1 MITKDMIIKSADEN
15 GVILI
20 KSNLK
25 EYFKTI
31 MEIITAANEKS
42 TNLFYVSITIPSTIL
57 KKVIESYGMNM
68 EKTYFIDSTAYSFGS
83 QNDEKTIVVE
93 SPTMLETLIIK
104 IQYLQKITQDSP
116 AFIILDSA
124 NSLAI
129 HNDLTIL
136 SEFFHVLITM
146 LRTSDTKLFI
156 ISISEQLTQELSNVL
171 ELISDVTL
179 TGS

>member
-1 MITKDMIIKSADEN
+1 MITKDMILNTAEDN
-15 GVILI
+15 GVILV

-31 MEIITAANEKS
+31 MEIVNAANEKDAY
-42 TNLFYVSITIPSTIL
+42 LFYISITIPSAIL
-57 KKVIESYGMNM
+57 RKVIESYGQNLD
-68 EKTYFIDSTAYSFGS
+68 KTYFIDSTAYSFGS
-83 QNDEKTIVVE
+83 QSDDKTIVVE

-104 IQYLQKITQDSP
+104 VQFLQKITENKP
-116 AFIILDSA
+116 AFIVMDSA
-124 NSLAI
+124 NSLSI
-129 HNDLTIL
+129 HNDLNIL

-146 LRTSDTKLFI
+146 LRPSDAKLFI
-156 ISISEQLTQELSNVL
+156 VSIAEQLTPDLSNVL

>member
-1 MITKDMIIKSADEN
+1 MITKDIILQTAEDN
-15 GVILI
+15 GVVLI

-25 EYFKTI
+25 EYFKNI
-31 MEIITAANEKS
+31 MEIISSANEKKAY
-42 TNLFYVSITIPSTIL
+42 LFYISITIPSSIL
-57 KKVIESYGMNM
+57 KKVIESYGQNLDN
-68 EKTYFIDSTAYSFGS
+68 TYFIDSTAYSFGS
-83 QNDEKTIVVE
+83 QNDDKTIVVE

-104 IQYLQKITQDSP
+104 VQYLQKVTNNQP
-116 AFIILDSA
+116 AFIVMDSA

-129 HNDLTIL
+129 HNDLNIL

-146 LRTSDTKLFI
+146 LRPSDTKLFI
-156 ISISEQLTQELSNVL
+156 VSISEQLTPELSNVL